1 MKLEKK
7 KKGRRRKKEPLAAA
21 FYMVVYKSEDE
32 IEIMIAYG
40 PKFTFSEGGRARSSD
55 DFREGS

>member
-7 KKGRRRKKEPLAAA
+7 RKKKEPLAAA

-32 IEIMIAYG
+32 IEIMIA
-40 PKFTFSEGGRARSSD
+40 
-55 DFREGS
+55 